1 MNTKQKLTLGIA
13 AIFMVTLTIVGV
25 TYAYFVTR
33 VTGDTSESVNVQTAT
48 VGALEF
54 QNCTDGNEYAA
65 TSTATAK
72 LTNVMP
78 GASVSKAFAVKNA
91 DKVNG
96 QDFTVQLTT
105 GVPENK
111 NEFMHTDDTTGCY
124 GDLPLSNEPGTVAT
138 CFVDGKAYNYIKV
151 ELFKADGKCST
162 TAASDASDPIAT
174 LKPTYSATLGAS
186 YQDLTTTKE
195 HIAAATDD
203 STPTY
208 NNYFIKV
215 TYEEAKEAGVA
226 KNQNI
231 ENLAGLDLKVDIK
244 Y

>member
-33 VTGDTSESVNVQTAT
+33 VTGTTAESVNVQTAT

-54 QNCTDGNEYAA
+54 QNCTDAGEYAA

-72 LTNVMP
+72 LTDVMP

-91 DKVNG
+91 DTVNA
-96 QDFTVQLTT
+96 QKFTIQLTT
-105 GVPENK
+105 GVPTGK
-111 NEFMHTDDTTGCY
+111 NEFMHTDDDTKCY
-124 GDLPLSNEPGTVAT
+124 GDLPLSNEENTEAT
-138 CFVDGKAYNYIKV
+138 CFVDGKAYNHIKV
-151 ELFKADGKCST
+151 ELFKTAGKCST
-162 TAASDASDPIAT
+162 TADGAAIAT
-174 LKPTYSATLGAS
+174 LNPTYNKTLGTT
-186 YQDLTTTKE
+186 YQDLTTDKE
-195 HIAAATDD
+195 DIAAAADD

-208 NNYFIKV
+208 NNYFVKV
-215 TYEEAKEAGVA
+215 TYEDAN

-231 ENLAGLDLKVDIK
+231 ENLAGLDLQVDIK

>member
-33 VTGDTSESVNVQTAT
+33 VTGTTSESVNVQTAT
-48 VGALEF
+48 VGSLEF
-54 QNCTDGNEYAA
+54 QNCTEAGEYAA

-72 LTNVMP
+72 LTDVMP

-91 DKVNG
+91 DTVNA
-96 QDFTVQLTT
+96 QKFNVQLTT
-105 GVPENK
+105 GVPTDN
-111 NEFMHTDDTTGCY
+111 NEFMHTDDDANCY
-124 GDLPLSNEPGTVAT
+124 GDLALSNEEETVAT
-138 CFVDGKAYNYIKV
+138 CFKNGEAYNHIKV
-151 ELFKADGKCST
+151 ELFKANGKCST
-162 TAASDASDPIAT
+162 TAAGAAIAT
-174 LKPTYSATLGAS
+174 LKPTYSATLGAT
-186 YQDLTTTKE
+186 YQNLTTTQE
-195 HIAAATDD
+195 NIAAATND

-208 NNYFIKV
+208 NNYFVKV
-215 TYEEAKEAGVA
+215 TYEDAK

-231 ENLAGLDLKVDIK
+231 ENLAALDLQVDIK

>member
-33 VTGDTSESVNVQTAT
+33 VTGTTSESVNVQTAT

-54 QNCTDGNEYAA
+54 QNCEGGEYVA

-72 LTNVMP
+72 LTDVMP
-78 GASVSKAFAVKNA
+78 GASVSKAFAVMNA
-91 DKVNG
+91 DTVNA
-96 QDFTVQLTT
+96 QKFTVQLTT
-105 GVPENK
+105 GVPSGKNK
-111 NEFMHTDDTTGCY
+111 FMHTDDDTNCY
-124 GDLPLSNEPGTVAT
+124 GDLPLSNEEGTVAT
-138 CFVDGKAYNYIKV
+138 CFVDGKAYNHIKV
-151 ELFKADGKCST
+151 ELFKANGKCT
-162 TAASDASDPIAT
+162 TEAVGAAIAT
-174 LKPTYSATLGAS
+174 LKPTYNATLGAS

-195 HIAAATDD
+195 DIAAATDD

-208 NNYFIKV
+208 NNYFVKV
-215 TYEEAKEAGVA
+215 TYEDAG

-231 ENLAGLDLKVDIK
+231 ENLAGLDLQVDIK

>member
-33 VTGDTSESVNVQTAT
+33 VTGTTAESVNVQTAT

-54 QNCTDGNEYAA
+54 QNCTDDGEYAA

-72 LTNVMP
+72 LTDVMP

-91 DKVNG
+91 DTVND
-96 QDFTVQLTT
+96 QNYYVQLTT
-105 GVPENK
+105 GVPTGK
-111 NEFMHTDDTTGCY
+111 NEFMHTDDDAKCY
-124 GDLPLSNEPGTVAT
+124 GDLPLSTEEETEAT
-138 CFVDGKAYNYIKV
+138 CFVDGKAYNWIKV
-151 ELFKADGKCST
+151 ELFKTDTKCST
-162 TAASDASDPIAT
+162 TGGNSVAT
-174 LKPTYSATLGAS
+174 LNPTYNKTLGTT
-186 YQDLTTTKE
+186 YQNLTADSIK
-195 HIAAATDD
+195 IAAAAND

-208 NNYFIKV
+208 DNYYIKV
-215 TYEEAKEAGVA
+215 TYEEAKKDDVA

-231 ENLAGLDLKVDIK
+231 ENLAGLDLQVDIK

>member
-33 VTGDTSESVNVQTAT
+33 VTGTTSESVNVQTAT

-65 TSTATAK
+65 TSTATAT

-78 GASVSKAFAVKNA
+78 GATVSKAFAVKNA
-91 DKVNG
+91 DKVNA

-105 GVPENK
+105 GVPSGK
-111 NEFMHTDDTTGCY
+111 NQFMHTDDTTGCY
-124 GDLPLSNEPGTVAT
+124 GDLPLSNEPSTVAT
-138 CFVDGKAYNYIKV
+138 CFKEGKAYNWIKV

-162 TAASDASDPIAT
+162 TAAGDPIAT

-186 YQDLTTTKE
+186 YQDLKTGE
-195 HIAAATDD
+195 HIAAATND

-215 TYEEAKEAGVA
+215 TYEEAKEAEVA

-231 ENLAGLDLKVDIK
+231 ENLAGLDLQVDIK

>member
-33 VTGDTSESVNVQTAT
+33 VTGTTAESVNVQTAT

-54 QNCTDGNEYAA
+54 QNCTDAGEYAA

-72 LTNVMP
+72 LTDVMP

-91 DKVNG
+91 DTVNA
-96 QDFTVQLTT
+96 QKFTIQLTT
-105 GVPENK
+105 GVPTGK
-111 NEFMHTDDTTGCY
+111 NEFMHTDDDTKCY
-124 GDLPLSNEPGTVAT
+124 GDLPLSNEENTEAT
-138 CFVDGKAYNYIKV
+138 CFVDGKAYNHIKV
-151 ELFKADGKCST
+151 ELFKTAGKCST
-162 TAASDASDPIAT
+162 TADGAAIAT
-174 LKPTYSATLGAS
+174 LNPTYNKTLGTT
-186 YQDLTTTKE
+186 YQDLTTDKE
-195 HIAAATDD
+195 DIAAAADD

-208 NNYFIKV
+208 NNYFVKV
-215 TYEEAKEAGVA
+215 TYEDAS

-231 ENLAGLDLKVDIK
+231 ENLAGLDLQVDIK

>member
-33 VTGDTSESVNVQTAT
+33 VTGTTAESVNVQTAT

-54 QNCTDGNEYAA
+54 QNCTDAGEYAA

-72 LTNVMP
+72 LTDVMP

-91 DKVNG
+91 DTVKVEG
-96 QDFTVQLTT
+96 QKFDIQLTT
-105 GVPENK
+105 GVPTDS
-111 NEFMHTDDTTGCY
+111 NEFMHTDDDAKCY
-124 GDLPLSNEPGTVAT
+124 GDLPLSNEENTEAT
-138 CFVDGKAYNYIKV
+138 CFVDGKAYNHIKV

-162 TAASDASDPIAT
+162 TADGAAIAT
-174 LKPTYSATLGAS
+174 LNPTYNKTLGTT

-195 HIAAATDD
+195 VIAVAANDT
-203 STPTY
+203 TPTY
-208 NNYFIKV
+208 NNYFVKV
-215 TYEEAKEAGVA
+215 TYENAS

-231 ENLAGLDLKVDIK
+231 ENLAGLDLQVDIK

>member
-33 VTGDTSESVNVQTAT
+33 VTGTTSESVNVQTAT

-54 QNCTDGNEYAA
+54 QNCTDAGEYAA

-72 LTNVMP
+72 LEDVMP

-91 DKVNG
+91 DTVTVEG
-96 QDFTVQLTT
+96 QNFDVQLTT
-105 GVPENK
+105 GVPNNK
-111 NEFMHTDDTTGCY
+111 NQFMHTDDTTGCY
-124 GDLPLSNEPGTVAT
+124 GDLPLSNEEGTVAT
-138 CFVDGKAYNYIKV
+138 CFKDGKAYNYIKV

-162 TAASDASDPIAT
+162 TAVGDAIAT
-174 LKPTYSATLGAS
+174 LKPTYSATLGTT
-186 YQDLTTTKE
+186 YQNLTTTKE
-195 HIAAATDD
+195 HIAAATND

-208 NNYFIKV
+208 NNYFVKV
-215 TYEEAKEAGVA
+215 TYEDAN

-231 ENLAGLDLKVDIK
+231 ENLAALDLQVDIK

>member
-33 VTGDTSESVNVQTAT
+33 VTGTATESVNVQTAT
-48 VGALEF
+48 LGALEF

-72 LTNVMP
+72 LTDVMP
-78 GASVSKAFAVKNA
+78 GTSVSKAFAVKNA
-91 DKVNG
+91 DTVNA
-96 QDFTVQLTT
+96 QKFTVQLTT
-105 GVPENK
+105 GVPSGRNQ
-111 NEFMHTDDTTGCY
+111 FMHTDTDTSCY
-124 GDLPLSNEPGTVAT
+124 GDLPLSNEEGTIAA
-138 CFVDGKAYNYIKV
+138 CFVDGKAYNHIKV

-162 TAASDASDPIAT
+162 TAVGGAIAT

-195 HIAAATDD
+195 DIAAATND

-208 NNYFIKV
+208 NNYFVKV
-215 TYEEAKEAGVA
+215 TYEDAG

-231 ENLAGLDLKVDIK
+231 ENLAGLDLQVDIK

>member
-33 VTGDTSESVNVQTAT
+33 VTGTTSESVNVQTAT

-54 QNCTDGNEYAA
+54 QNCTDAGEYAP
-65 TSTATAK
+65 TSTAIAK
-72 LTNVMP
+72 LENVMP

-91 DKVNG
+91 DKVNA
-96 QDFTVQLTT
+96 QKFNVQLTT
-105 GVPENK
+105 GVPNNK
-111 NEFMHTDDTTGCY
+111 NQFMHTDDTTGCY
-124 GDLPLSNEPGTVAT
+124 GDLPLSNEAGTVAT
-138 CFVDGKAYNYIKV
+138 CFVDGKKYNHIKV
-151 ELFKADGKCST
+151 ELFKADRKCST
-162 TAASDASDPIAT
+162 TADGAAIAT
-174 LKPTYSATLGAS
+174 LNPTYSATLGTT
-186 YQDLTTTKE
+186 YENLTTTQE
-195 HIAAATDD
+195 NIAAATND

-215 TYEEAKEAGVA
+215 TYEDANN
-226 KNQNI
+226 NQNI
-231 ENLAGLDLKVDIK
+231 ENLAALDLKVDIK

>member
-33 VTGDTSESVNVQTAT
+33 VTGATSESVNVQTAT

-54 QNCTDGNEYAA
+54 QNCTDAGEYAA

-72 LTNVMP
+72 LTDVMP

-91 DKVNG
+91 DTVNA
-96 QDFTVQLTT
+96 QKFTVQLTT
-105 GVPENK
+105 GVPTGK
-111 NEFMHTDDTTGCY
+111 NEFMHTDDDANCY
-124 GDLPLSNEPGTVAT
+124 GDLPLSNEEGTVAT
-138 CFVDGKAYNYIKV
+138 CFVDGKAYNHIKV
-151 ELFKADGKCST
+151 ELFKADKECST
-162 TAASDASDPIAT
+162 TAAGAAIAT
-174 LKPTYSATLGAS
+174 LNPTYNKTLGTT

-195 HIAAATDD
+195 NIAAATND

-208 NNYFIKV
+208 NNYFVKV
-215 TYEEAKEAGVA
+215 TYEDAS

-231 ENLAGLDLKVDIK
+231 ENLAALDLQVDIK

>member
-33 VTGDTSESVNVQTAT
+33 VTGATSESVNVQTAT

-54 QNCTDGNEYAA
+54 QNCTDAGEYAPK
-65 TSTATAK
+65 STATAK
-72 LTNVMP
+72 LTDVMP

-91 DKVNG
+91 DTVNA
-96 QDFTVQLTT
+96 QKFNVQLTT
-105 GVPENK
+105 GVPTDK
-111 NEFMHTDDTTGCY
+111 NEFMHTDNDANCY
-124 GDLPLSNEPGTVAT
+124 GDLPLSNEEGTVTT
-138 CFVDGKAYNYIKV
+138 CFVDGKAYNHIKV

-162 TAASDASDPIAT
+162 TAAGAAIAT
-174 LKPTYSATLGAS
+174 LNPTYNKTLGTT
-186 YQDLTTTKE
+186 YQDLTTTQE
-195 HIAAATDD
+195 NIAAATND

-208 NNYFIKV
+208 NNYFVKV
-215 TYEEAKEAGVA
+215 TYEDAN

-231 ENLAGLDLKVDIK
+231 ENLAALDLQVDIK

>member
-33 VTGDTSESVNVQTAT
+33 VTGTTAESVNVQTAT

-54 QNCTDGNEYAA
+54 QNCTDAGEYAA

-72 LTNVMP
+72 LTDVMP

-91 DKVNG
+91 DTVNA
-96 QDFTVQLTT
+96 QKFTIQLTT
-105 GVPENK
+105 GVPTGK
-111 NEFMHTDDTTGCY
+111 NEFMHTDDDTKCY
-124 GDLPLSNEPGTVAT
+124 GDLPLSNEENTEAT
-138 CFVDGKAYNYIKV
+138 CFVDGKAYNHIKV
-151 ELFKADGKCST
+151 ELFKTAGKCST
-162 TAASDASDPIAT
+162 TADGAAIAT
-174 LKPTYSATLGAS
+174 LNPTYNKTLGTT

-195 HIAAATDD
+195 DIAAAADD

-208 NNYFIKV
+208 NNYFVKV
-215 TYEEAKEAGVA
+215 TYEDAS

-231 ENLAGLDLKVDIK
+231 ENLAGLDLQVDIK

>member
-33 VTGDTSESVNVQTAT
+33 VTGTTSESVNVQTAT

-54 QNCTDGNEYAA
+54 QNCTDAGEYAP
-65 TSTATAK
+65 TSTATAT
-72 LTNVMP
+72 LTDVMP
-78 GASVSKAFAVKNA
+78 GATVSKAFAVKNA
-91 DKVNG
+91 DTVNA
-96 QDFTVQLTT
+96 QKFTVQLTT
-105 GVPENK
+105 GVPTGK
-111 NEFMHTDDTTGCY
+111 NEFMHTDDDANCY
-124 GDLPLSNEPGTVAT
+124 GDLPLSNEPSTVAT
-138 CFVDGKAYNYIKV
+138 CFKEGKAYNWIKV
-151 ELFKADGKCST
+151 ELFKADRKCST
-162 TAASDASDPIAT
+162 TAAGDAIAT
-174 LKPTYSATLGAS
+174 LKPTYNKTLGAS

-195 HIAAATDD
+195 DIAAATND

-208 NNYFIKV
+208 NNYFVKV
-215 TYEEAKEAGVA
+215 TYEAATKDAQA

-231 ENLAGLDLKVDIK
+231 ENLAGLDLQVDIK

>member
-33 VTGDTSESVNVQTAT
+33 VTGATSESVNVQTAT

-54 QNCTDGNEYAA
+54 QNCTDVGEYAA

-72 LTNVMP
+72 LTDVMP

-91 DKVNG
+91 DTVNA
-96 QDFTVQLTT
+96 QKFTVQLTT
-105 GVPENK
+105 GVPTGK
-111 NEFMHTDDTTGCY
+111 NEFMHTDDDANCY
-124 GDLPLSNEPGTVAT
+124 GDLPLSNEEGTVAT
-138 CFVDGKAYNYIKV
+138 CFVDGKAYNHIKV
-151 ELFKADGKCST
+151 ELFKADKKCST
-162 TAASDASDPIAT
+162 TAAGAAIAT
-174 LKPTYSATLGAS
+174 LNPTYNKTLGTT

-195 HIAAATDD
+195 NIAAATND

-208 NNYFIKV
+208 NNYFVKV
-215 TYEEAKEAGVA
+215 TYEDAS

-231 ENLAGLDLKVDIK
+231 ENLAALDLQVDIK